1 MRVTDPKALAL
12 FETTAE
18 VLQGL
23 ITAYEHFEQKSE
35 PVWQRPLGA
44 YCPGSSVPD
53 GTARRGVGARPPW
66 RYRACSW
73 AGEP

>member
-35 PVWQRPLGA
+35 PVWR
-44 YCPGSSVPD
+44 
-53 GTARRGVGARPPW
+53 
-66 RYRACSW
+66 
-73 AGEP
+73 